1 MYCNCKQLYCDP
13 KKAKHV
19 LVFWYIFVI
28 DTLTLRTVRR
38 TLMSLCNVSSEVM
51 IKSIQITKPVQKP
64 KTMTKTRFVSNF
76 ALAMFST
83 VAMLQK
89 AYTCL
94 TRCTCDASS
103 AAVAVDKYNQ
113 NIGRGSL

>member
-1 MYCNCKQLYCDP
+1 
-13 KKAKHV
+13 
-19 LVFWYIFVI
+19 
-28 DTLTLRTVRR
+28 
-38 TLMSLCNVSSEVM
+38 M
-51 IKSIQITKPVQKP
+51 IKTL
-64 KTMTKTRFVSNF
+64 FVSNF

>member
-1 MYCNCKQLYCDP
+1 MILISQNVYLTFLHVLYC
-13 KKAKHV
+13 
-19 LVFWYIFVI
+19 
-28 DTLTLRTVRR
+28 LTFSTVRR
-38 TLMSLCNVSSEVM
+38 TLMSFCNVSSEVM
-51 IKSIQITKPVQKP
+51 MKNIQITKPVQKP
-64 KTMTKTRFVSNF
+64 KTMIKTLFVSNF